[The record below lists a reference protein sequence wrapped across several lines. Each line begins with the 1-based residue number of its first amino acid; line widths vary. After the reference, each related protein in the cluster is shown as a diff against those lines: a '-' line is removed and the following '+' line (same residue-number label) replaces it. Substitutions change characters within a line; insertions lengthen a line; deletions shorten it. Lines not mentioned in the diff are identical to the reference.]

1 MVGLGTMR
9 GWVKAAGAGALGLS
23 LLSVP
28 AVRLS
33 AQVSD
38 YGQKQAGPIRDE
50 APQLLK
56 RVAILQKLN
65 TQLPLNLSFRDEN
78 GKTVHLSDYFGPS
91 AVGAKPAILGLVYYQ
106 CKMLCPEE
114 IDSLVG
120 ALEMVKFNP
129 GKDFNVIFVSIDPTE
144 TPEMAAKEKALYV
157 KRYGRMQTA
166 VGWHFLTGQQ
176 AEIDALAAATGYGYT
191 RVPGPDGKMDQFAHA
206 SSIELVTPEGRL
218 SQYYLGVDYSPRDL
232 QLGLVEASNGKI
244 GSPMDTVLTYC
255 YRYNPLLNRHD
266 LVIARIVQA
275 GCLLTMLILGTYMV
289 VNFRRDARS
298 ARMSTRKA
306 VHG

>member
-1 MVGLGTMR
+1 MFMAGTIR
-9 GWVKAAGAGALGLS
+9 GRKAAIGAAALALS
-23 LLSVP
+23 LFCVP
-28 AVRLS
+28 APRLS

-38 YGQKQAGPIRDE
+38 YGQKQAGPVRDE

-56 RVAILQKLN
+56 KVGILQKLN
-65 TQLPLNLSFRDEN
+65 TQIPLNLAFRDEH
-78 GKTVHLSDYFGPS
+78 GDAVHLSDYFGPNAAS
-91 AVGAKPAILGLVYYQ
+91 AKPAILGLVYYQ

-114 IDSLVG
+114 IDTLVG

-129 GKDFNVIFVSIDPTE
+129 GKDFNVIFVSIDPSE

-157 KRYGRMQTA
+157 KRYGRLQTA
-166 VGWHFLTGQQ
+166 GGWHFLTGQQ
-176 AEIDALAAATGYGYT
+176 PEIDALAAATGYGYT
-191 RVPGPDGKMDQFAHA
+191 RVPGPDGKMNQFAHA
-206 SSIELVTPEGRL
+206 SSIELVTPSGIL

-244 GSPMDTVLTYC
+244 GTPMDEVITYC

-289 VNFRRDARS
+289 VNFRRDARN
-298 ARMSTRKA
+298 ARMVTRKA